1 MKSST
6 LKAKIQMLDMGIVP
20 AMTGK
25 ELTSMLSSLSP
36 EDRKIAKR
44 KFRKQWRKLL
54 KKNPDLRQ
62 IIQPEKGVNPNRS
75 QLRSRAVFLISS
87 IVKNLD

>member
-62 IIQPEKGVNPNRS
+62 IIQPEKV
-75 QLRSRAVFLISS
+75 
-87 IVKNLD
+87 